1 MAIAEELAA
10 LRERTLAEIAAADT
24 SAALEAVRVA
34 VLGKSGT
41 LTGYLRSMG
50 QVPAEERA
58 SVGKAVNAA
67 RVDVEEALGARKAAL
82 DAAELE
88 AAMGAA
94 AVDVTLPGRA
104 QQVGT
109 RHLINGIIDEVS
121 DIFLGLGYK
130 VVEGEEIETDYY
142 NFTALNAPADHP
154 SRSMQDT
161 FYVHDL
167 SGDTSRVRGESDVL
181 LRTQTSGVQVHVME
195 DWDLPIYM
203 IAPGKVYRRDVA
215 DPSHLPQFHQIEGLV
230 VDRGI
235 TFGDLKGTLDYVCK
249 QIFGPERK
257 TRFRAHYFPF
267 TEPSAEA
274 DVSCGICHGE
284 GCRMCKGTGWIEILG
299 CGMVDPNVLSMSGID
314 PEEYSGFAFGMGVER
329 IACLKYDVPDLRM
342 LLEGDMRLRILVR
355 QTVLA
360 RRKCPLRSCGTAEH
374 HSKSLCAFPWVERI
388 APAILKWAVL
398 GGNMKVSLKW
408 LSEYTA
414 VPEDLKAF
422 CDRLDLTGTG
432 VEGVEK
438 TGEAFEGVVVGHVV
452 TCEPHPDSD
461 HMHVVTVDVG
471 AEEPVQ
477 IVCGAPNIAAD
488 IKVPVALVGAV
499 LPGDF
504 KIKKSKL
511 RGVVSCGMCCS
522 RRELGL
528 GQDHSGI
535 WVLPEDAPVGQSMA
549 DFMGAGDTV
558 LDLEITPN
566 RPDCLSMVGMAREVG
581 AMYQQP
587 VTWPLAADVEKLPA
601 VTAGED
607 VAGAVTVE
615 VPDAARCP
623 RYTARIID
631 NVKVGPSPEWL
642 AERVT
647 AAGGRS
653 INNVVDVTN
662 YILYLYGQPLHAFD
676 FAKVASADGCAHI
689 IVRAAADGE
698 HLVTLDGEDRALTED
713 MTVIATPERAVALAG
728 VMGGEN
734 SEVTE
739 ETTCVLLESA
749 ASSAVAPPARAA
761 IWGSSPRPPC
771 ATSAAWTTIC
781 AKWSPM
787 LRRPFWPRC
796 PGARCAP
803 AWWTCTSCPPPVRS
817 SSSASRALRP

>member
-67 RVDVEEALGARKAAL
+67 RVDVEEALAARKAAL

-329 IACLKYDVPDLRM
+329 IACLKYNVPDLRM
-342 LLEGDMRLRILVR
+342 LLEGDMRFLR
-355 QTVLA
+355 Q
-360 RRKCPLRSCGTAEH
+360 
-374 HSKSLCAFPWVERI
+374 F
-388 APAILKWAVL
+388 
-398 GGNMKVSLKW
+398 
-408 LSEYTA
+408 
-414 VPEDLKAF
+414 
-422 CDRLDLTGTG
+422 
-432 VEGVEK
+432 
-438 TGEAFEGVVVGHVV
+438 
-452 TCEPHPDSD
+452 
-461 HMHVVTVDVG
+461 
-471 AEEPVQ
+471 
-477 IVCGAPNIAAD
+477 
-488 IKVPVALVGAV
+488 
-499 LPGDF
+499 
-504 KIKKSKL
+504 
-511 RGVVSCGMCCS
+511 
-522 RRELGL
+522 
-528 GQDHSGI
+528 
-535 WVLPEDAPVGQSMA
+535 
-549 DFMGAGDTV
+549 
-558 LDLEITPN
+558 
-566 RPDCLSMVGMAREVG
+566 
-581 AMYQQP
+581 
-587 VTWPLAADVEKLPA
+587 
-601 VTAGED
+601 
-607 VAGAVTVE
+607 
-615 VPDAARCP
+615 
-623 RYTARIID
+623 
-631 NVKVGPSPEWL
+631 
-642 AERVT
+642 
-647 AAGGRS
+647 
-653 INNVVDVTN
+653 
-662 YILYLYGQPLHAFD
+662 
-676 FAKVASADGCAHI
+676 
-689 IVRAAADGE
+689 
-698 HLVTLDGEDRALTED
+698 
-713 MTVIATPERAVALAG
+713 
-728 VMGGEN
+728 
-734 SEVTE
+734 
-739 ETTCVLLESA
+739 
-749 ASSAVAPPARAA
+749 
-761 IWGSSPRPPC
+761 
-771 ATSAAWTTIC
+771 
-781 AKWSPM
+781 
-787 LRRPFWPRC
+787 
-796 PGARCAP
+796 
-803 AWWTCTSCPPPVRS
+803 
-817 SSSASRALRP
+817 